1 MGLKIVYGRAGTGK
15 SNFCFQEIKEQVK
28 KEKIYVITPEQFS
41 FTAEKRLL
49 EAVGNS
55 SINAEVITF
64 QRIAHRIITTTEGIE
79 EKILND
85 SAKQI
90 LIYFILQEQKD
101 KLNFLGKSEENT
113 ELLFNTMTEL
123 KKHTI
128 TIQQLEKE
136 IKQINENY
144 LKLKLQDIYTIY
156 SCYDEKI
163 KNNYLDADDLLT
175 RVAEILP
182 SSNLFQNS
190 RIYIDEFV
198 GFTPQEYKIMEIL
211 LKTAKEVTLTI
222 CSDNITR
229 TQKDM
234 FYSNNKTAQKLLE
247 LAKKNN
253 TPVQTIFLEQTHR
266 FNTQELEILE
276 KNLYTFNYFPY
287 KKSTQQITL
296 KLLQDPYQEIEN
308 IAINISKKVREEGY
322 CYQDIAV
329 ITKNIETYQKII
341 KAIFYQ
347 YEIPVFIDEK
357 KDLSQ
362 NIFIQYVLSILAIFS
377 KSWSQEAVFASLK
390 TGFYPL
396 ESEEIFNLENYCIK
410 WGIKGKKWYEKDWD
424 FGEESEKKEYWN
436 TLRRKIV
443 EPLIAFKS
451 ELNRA
456 KTVREITVKL
466 YEFLKE
472 NEIEKKLNEKIFQI
486 HQQGQIELSNEYV
499 ASMHIL
505 VQVLDNMVALLGE
518 EQVSFEKYYHLLKIG
533 CTGDVLGSIP
543 ATLDQVIVGNI
554 DRTRTHSIKIAYVI
568 GVNDGDFPS
577 NNFSEGF
584 LNDKDRIYLAQN
596 GLELAKTTED
606 LLYEEQF
613 NIYKAFSSAEDELHI
628 SYVSQDT
635 QGTSKRP
642 SILISK
648 IKKLFPN
655 LQEQS
660 ELTKETLAIGN
671 KAVTFNNLL
680 KAIQKIY
687 QGEEVESIWYE
698 IYQFYQQDKNYQTKL
713 CQYLEALTHAEKTE
727 QLSEKNMLELYGE
740 TLKTSVSRL
749 EQYRKCPFSFY
760 LKYGLQL
767 KEQEELQLKTLD
779 TGSFMHEVIDQ
790 FFEYIEENNIEI
802 KQVEEKQLKEIVEKI
817 VNNLLSIQKNY
828 IFSSTPKLI
837 HLTNRLKKVVTQS
850 IAYIVYQLKVSDFQ
864 VVGTEIEFKKN
875 SMYEPIIIELDNG
888 KKVEVTGKIDRV
900 DIAKDSKGKYLRII
914 DYKSSA
920 RDIDFNEV
928 YLGLQLQLLT
938 YMEAATKVENAIPA
952 GALYFGLIEDII
964 KSNKNLS
971 DEEIKEKV
979 IRQFRMEG
987 ILLADIHVIRMMDK
1001 NTERGYSSIVPAYI
1015 DKDGNLSNTRS
1026 SVVTKEQFE
1035 RLQKYT
1041 KKLIRQISK
1050 EILSGDIGIK
1060 PYYNLKTKKSTC
1072 QYCSYKSICNF
1083 NPMTHQYLYSKNLEK
1098 QEILEQM
1105 GVCS

>member
-1 MGLKIVYGRAGTGK
+1 MSLKIVYGRAGTGK
-15 SNFCFQEIKEQVK
+15 SSFCFQEIKEQVK

-49 EAVGNS
+49 EVVGNS

-64 QRIAHRIITTTEGIE
+64 QRIAHRIITATEGIQE
-79 EKILND
+79 EILND

-90 LIYFILQEQKD
+90 LLYSILLEQKE
-101 KLNFLGKSEENT
+101 KLNFLGKSEENI
-113 ELLFNTMTEL
+113 ELLFNTITEL

-128 TIQQLEKE
+128 TTHQLEEGIQQVE
-136 IKQINENY
+136 ENY
-144 LKLKLQDIYTIY
+144 LKLKLQDINTIY
-156 SCYDEKI
+156 SCYEKKI
-163 KNNYLDADDLLT
+163 ENNYLDADDLLT
-175 RVAEILP
+175 RIANNLD

-190 RIYIDEFV
+190 RIYMDEFV
-198 GFTPQEYKIMEIL
+198 GFTPQEYKIIEIL
-211 LKTAKEVTLTI
+211 LGIAKEVMITI
-222 CSDNITR
+222 CSDDITK

-247 LAKKNN
+247 LAKKKNIP
-253 TPVQTIFLEQTHR
+253 TQTIFLKQTHR
-266 FNTQELEILE
+266 FGNKELEILE
-276 KNLYTFNYFPY
+276 KNLYSFNDVCYE
-287 KKSTQQITL
+287 KSPQQITL
-296 KLLQDPYQEIEN
+296 KLSQNPYQEIEN
-308 IAINISKKVREEGY
+308 VAIAISQKVRKGGY
-322 CYQDIAV
+322 RYQDIAV
-329 ITKNIETYQKII
+329 ITKNIEIYQKII
-341 KAIFYQ
+341 KAIFYK

-362 NIFIQYVLSILAIFS
+362 NILIQYVLSILAIFS

-390 TGFYPL
+390 TGFYSL
-396 ESEEIFNLENYCIK
+396 EDEEIFDLENYCIK

-424 FGEESEKKEYWN
+424 FGETPEERQYWN
-436 TLRRKIV
+436 TLRKKVV
-443 EPLIAFKS
+443 EPLLAFKS

-466 YEFLKE
+466 YQFLKE
-472 NEIEKKLNEKIFQI
+472 NQIEQKLNKRILPMN
-486 HQQGQIELSNEYV
+486 QQGQIELANEYV
-499 ASMHIL
+499 SSLHIL
-505 VQVLDNMVALLGE
+505 IQVLDNMVALLGE
-518 EQVSFEKYYHLLKIG
+518 KKTSFEQYYHLLKIG

-554 DRTRTHSIKIAYVI
+554 DRTRTHSIKIAYMI
-568 GVNDGDFPS
+568 GVNDGNFPS
-577 NNFSEGF
+577 NDFPEGF
-584 LNDKDRIYLAQN
+584 LNDKDRIRLAQK

-613 NIYKAFSSAEDELHI
+613 NIYKAFSSAKNELHI
-628 SYVSQDT
+628 SYVSQDA

-642 SILISK
+642 SVLIYK
-648 IKKLFPN
+648 IKKLFPS

-660 ELTKETLAIGN
+660 DLIGEKLAIGN
-671 KAVTFNNLL
+671 KAVTFDNLL
-680 KAIQKIY
+680 KAIRKIH
-687 QGEEVESIWYE
+687 QGEKVEPVWYE
-698 IYQFYQQDKNYQTKL
+698 LYQFYQQDKDYQIKL
-713 CQYLEALTHAEKTE
+713 HQYLKALTHTGKPERIN
-727 QLSEKNMLELYGE
+727 EKNMLELYGN
-740 TLKTSVSRL
+740 TMKTSVSRL

-779 TGSFMHEVIDQ
+779 TGSFMHEVINQ
-790 FFEYIEENNIEI
+790 FFEYVEENNIEI
-802 KQVEEKQLKEIVEKI
+802 KQMEEKQLKQIVEKI
-817 VNNLLSIQKNY
+817 VNDLLSLSKNY
-828 IFSSTPKLI
+828 VFSSTPKLI
-837 HLTNRLKKVVTQS
+837 NLTNRLKKVVTQS
-850 IAYIVYQLKVSDFQ
+850 IAYIIYQLKASDFQ
-864 VVGTEIEFKKN
+864 VAGTEIEFKKD
-875 SMYEPIIIELDNG
+875 SIYEPIIMELDNG
-888 KKVEVTGKIDRV
+888 KKIEVTGKIDRV

-938 YMEAATKVENAIPA
+938 YMEAATKIENAIPA

-979 IRQFRMEG
+979 IRQFKMEG

-1001 NTERGYSSIVPAYI
+1001 KIDKGYSNIVPAYI
-1015 DKDGNLSNTRS
+1015 DKDGNLSSTRS

-1035 RLQKYT
+1035 SLQKYT

-1050 EILSGDIGIK
+1050 EILSGNIEIQ
-1060 PYYNLKTKKSTC
+1060 PYYNIRNKKSAC

-1098 QEILEQM
+1098 QEILEQIE
-1105 GVCS
+1105 VCR

>member
-1 MGLKIVYGRAGTGK
+1 MSLKIVYGRAGTGK
-15 SNFCFQEIKEQVK
+15 SSFCFQEIKEQVK

-49 EAVGNS
+49 EVVGNS

-64 QRIAHRIITTTEGIE
+64 QRIAHRIITATEGIQE
-79 EKILND
+79 EILND

-90 LIYFILQEQKD
+90 LLYSILLEQKE
-101 KLNFLGKSEENT
+101 KLNFLGKSEENI
-113 ELLFNTMTEL
+113 ELLFNTITEL

-128 TIQQLEKE
+128 TTHQLEEGIQQVE
-136 IKQINENY
+136 ENY
-144 LKLKLQDIYTIY
+144 LKLKLQDINTIY
-156 SCYDEKI
+156 SCYEKKI
-163 KNNYLDADDLLT
+163 ENNYLDADDLLT
-175 RVAEILP
+175 RIANNLD

-190 RIYIDEFV
+190 RIYMDEFV
-198 GFTPQEYKIMEIL
+198 GFTPQEYKIIEIL
-211 LKTAKEVTLTI
+211 LGIAKEVMITI
-222 CSDNITR
+222 CSDDITK

-247 LAKKNN
+247 LAKKKNIP
-253 TPVQTIFLEQTHR
+253 TQTIFLKQTHR
-266 FNTQELEILE
+266 FGNKELEILE
-276 KNLYTFNYFPY
+276 KNLYSFNDVCYE
-287 KKSTQQITL
+287 KSPQQITL
-296 KLLQDPYQEIEN
+296 KLSQNPYQEIEN
-308 IAINISKKVREEGY
+308 VAIAISQKVRKGGY
-322 CYQDIAV
+322 RYQDIAV
-329 ITKNIETYQKII
+329 ITKNIEIYQKII
-341 KAIFYQ
+341 KAIFYK

-362 NIFIQYVLSILAIFS
+362 NILIQYVLSILAIFS

-390 TGFYPL
+390 TGFYSL
-396 ESEEIFNLENYCIK
+396 EDEEIFDLENYCIK

-424 FGEESEKKEYWN
+424 FGETPEERQYWN
-436 TLRRKIV
+436 TLRKKVV
-443 EPLIAFKS
+443 EPLLAFKS

-466 YEFLKE
+466 YQFLKE
-472 NEIEKKLNEKIFQI
+472 NQIEQKLNKRILPMN
-486 HQQGQIELSNEYV
+486 QQGQIELANEYV
-499 ASMHIL
+499 SSLHIL
-505 VQVLDNMVALLGE
+505 IQVLDNMVALLGE
-518 EQVSFEKYYHLLKIG
+518 KKTSFEQYYHLLKIG

-554 DRTRTHSIKIAYVI
+554 DRTRTHSIKIAYMI
-568 GVNDGDFPS
+568 GVNDGNFPS
-577 NNFSEGF
+577 NDFPEGF
-584 LNDKDRIYLAQN
+584 LNDKDRIRLAQK

-613 NIYKAFSSAEDELHI
+613 NIYKAFSSAKNELHI
-628 SYVSQDT
+628 SYVSQDA

-642 SILISK
+642 SVLIYK
-648 IKKLFPN
+648 IKKLFPS

-660 ELTKETLAIGN
+660 DLIGEKLAIGN
-671 KAVTFNNLL
+671 KAVTFDNLL
-680 KAIQKIY
+680 KAIRKIH
-687 QGEEVESIWYE
+687 QGEKVEPVWYE
-698 IYQFYQQDKNYQTKL
+698 LYQFYQQDKDYQIKL
-713 CQYLEALTHAEKTE
+713 HQYLKALTHTGKPERIN
-727 QLSEKNMLELYGE
+727 EKNMLELYGN
-740 TLKTSVSRL
+740 TMKTSVSRL

-779 TGSFMHEVIDQ
+779 TGSFMHEVINQ
-790 FFEYIEENNIEI
+790 FFEYVEENNIEI
-802 KQVEEKQLKEIVEKI
+802 KQMEEKQLKQIVEKI
-817 VNNLLSIQKNY
+817 VNDLLSLSKNY
-828 IFSSTPKLI
+828 VFSSTPKLI
-837 HLTNRLKKVVTQS
+837 NLTNRLKKVVTQS
-850 IAYIVYQLKVSDFQ
+850 IAYIIYQLKASDFQ
-864 VVGTEIEFKKN
+864 VAGTEIEFKKD
-875 SMYEPIIIELDNG
+875 SIYEPIIMELDNG
-888 KKVEVTGKIDRV
+888 KKIEVTGKIDRV

-938 YMEAATKVENAIPA
+938 YMEAATKIENAIPA
-952 GALYFGLIEDII
+952 GALYFGLIEDIV

-979 IRQFRMEG
+979 IRQFKMEG

-1001 NTERGYSSIVPAYI
+1001 KIDKGYSNIVPAYI
-1015 DKDGNLSNTRS
+1015 DKDGNLSSTRS

-1035 RLQKYT
+1035 SLQKYT

-1050 EILSGDIGIK
+1050 EILSGNIEIQ
-1060 PYYNLKTKKSTC
+1060 PYYNIRNKKSAC

-1098 QEILEQM
+1098 QEILEQIE
-1105 GVCS
+1105 VCR